1 MGRGPGKSCGEDGR
15 VRMERGRNRR
25 RKERGKMGR
34 RWGSLLLL

>member
-1 MGRGPGKSCGEDGR
+1 MGRGPGESCGEDGR

-25 RKERGKMGR
+25 RERGKMGR